1 MKKIILTIFLIF
13 NFLNADISENF
24 PKLTGRVV
32 DVANILT
39 PEVKNQL
46 TQTLKEEEEKTSNQI
61 VVVVLNT
68 LNGYSIE
75 EYAYQLGRFWG
86 IGQKDKNNGVI
97 LLISMS
103 ERKMRIEVG
112 YGLEGALTD
121 AISKEIIENTLKPN
135 FKAQQYELGILKAV
149 DKIITVIKGEYI
161 TKPENSSKNESF
173 IVLMILVFILFS
185 LLNKFSKYIKNQF
198 LYKISS
204 PFMVSSLFSLVLS
217 FLAFF
222 TVYYYILGII
232 LFLILFI
239 FSIKTE
245 FKQNVDFNEI
255 IKKDKKIEEM
265 FGGTSGGSSSSSDS
279 FSSGGGSFGGGGA
292 SGDW

>member
-46 TQTLKEEEEKTSNQI
+46 TQTLKEEEDKTSNQI

-86 IGQKDKNNGVI
+86 IGQKNKNNGVI

-135 FKAQQYELGILKAV
+135 FKAQQYEQGILKAV

-245 FKQNVDFNEI
+245 FEQNVDFNEI

-292 SGDW
+292 SGNW

>member
-46 TQTLKEEEEKTSNQI
+46 TQTLKEEEDKTSNQI
-61 VVVVLNT
+61 VVVILNT
-68 LNGYSIE
+68 LNGYPIE

-135 FKAQQYELGILKAV
+135 FKAQQYEQGILKAV

>member
-13 NFLNADISENF
+13 NFLNADISEYF

-46 TQTLKEEEEKTSNQI
+46 TQTLKEEEDKTSNQI
-61 VVVVLNT
+61 VVVILNT
-68 LNGYSIE
+68 LNGYPIE

-135 FKAQQYELGILKAV
+135 FKAQQYEQGILKAV